1 MKVLKSVLV
10 FAFSGLMLAGC
21 GNKEEKKKEGFSYEK
36 TKTETVKQV
45 NQEASK
51 IDETEVQKLLTK
63 NTCVACHS
71 ADKKL
76 IGPSFKDIAK
86 RNYSDER
93 IVELIYK
100 PEPGNW
106 PEYSVPMAPLPN
118 VPKNEALK
126 IASWINSLN

>member
-10 FAFSGLMLAGC
+10 FAFLGVLLVGC
-21 GNKEEKKKEGFSYEK
+21 GGKEEKNKEVFSYKE
-36 TKTETVKQV
+36 TKKQA
-45 NQEASK
+45 NQEASE
-51 IDETEVQKLLTK
+51 IDEAEVQKLLTK
-63 NTCVACHS
+63 NTCVACHYV
-71 ADKKL
+71 DKKL

-100 PEPGNW
+100 PEPENW